1 MKIIKTSHHK
11 EIDVMRFGLK
21 GVKIQYV
28 LPILILGCSHFST
41 SIPTITNDN
50 FVDQYRKDLAT
61 LSSDEF
67 EGRRPGTHGGRKT
80 VKYLEDSFKSIG
92 LEPGNNGSYLQEV
105 KLDSRKP
112 TTSSNTI
119 IASSNSEIVLEP
131 FTDIIPDISGEF
143 ESLTISEKELVFVGY
158 GTVAPEYEW
167 DDYKAVDV
175 KDKVVV
181 MLRNDPG
188 YASGDSTLFNGL
200 GNTDYSYFDMKYST
214 AQSQGAYGA
223 IVIIDSLLSN
233 SSYTWEQRSNFAA
246 AGQTSLASIESD
258 TSRQF
263 LTAAIT
269 LEKGSELVALA
280 GYNYDSLKIDA
291 YSRDFHAF
299 DLKLVI
305 SGDYSVE
312 RRSFSSYNVLGLL
325 PGSEHPDEVIIY
337 SAHWDHMGI
346 GDHLDGDQIFNG
358 AADNATGTSAIL
370 NLARAFKALPEQPER
385 SLLFM
390 GFTAEEMGLL
400 GSQYYSE
407 NPAFH
412 LGKSVAA
419 INIDMLLFTAETN
432 DLVIFGL
439 GKSELDNYARR
450 AAKKLGMT
458 IRGDQ
463 WPEENIYF
471 RSDHINLAS
480 RGLPALF
487 MDTGIDSRSHGEDW
501 GMAFVNSFIEEKY
514 HQVTDEYSDTLEIGG
529 ILQYLQVTFDIG
541 LTLANSRKFPNWVK
555 NDDFR
560 PIRDASREEAKSQH

>member
-1 MKIIKTSHHK
+1 
-11 EIDVMRFGLK
+11 MRFGLR
-21 GVKIQYV
+21 VLKIQYI

-41 SIPTITNDN
+41 SIPTITNND
-50 FVDQYRKDLAT
+50 FVDQYRQDLAT

-67 EGRRPGTHGGRKT
+67 EGRRPGTPGGMKT

-105 KLDSRKP
+105 KLESRKP

-119 IASSNSEIVLEP
+119 ISSSDSMIELEP
-131 FTDIIPDISGEF
+131 FADIIPNFSGES
-143 ESLTISEKELVFVGY
+143 ENLSISEKELVFVGY
-158 GTVAPEYEW
+158 GAVAEEYDW

-188 YASGDSTLFNGL
+188 YASGDSTMFNGSRTT
-200 GNTDYSYFDMKYST
+200 NYSYFHIKFST
-214 AQSQGAYGA
+214 AQSQGASGA
-223 IVIIDSLLSN
+223 IVIVDSSLSN
-233 SSYTWEQRSNFAA
+233 SSYTWKQRANFAA
-246 AGQTSLASIESD
+246 AGRTSLASDEPD
-258 TSRQF
+258 TSEQF
-263 LTAAIT
+263 LTAMIN
-269 LEKGSELVALA
+269 LEKGKELVALA
-280 GYNYDSLKIDA
+280 GYNYDSLKVEA
-291 YSRDFHAF
+291 YSRDFNAF
-299 DLKLVI
+299 DLGLVI
-305 SGDYSVE
+305 SGDYSIDQ
-312 RRSFSSYNVLGLL
+312 SAFNSYNVLGLL
-325 PGSEHPDEVIIY
+325 PGSKHPDEVIIY
-337 SAHWDHMGI
+337 TAHWDHMGI

-412 LGKSVAA
+412 LGNSVAA
-419 INIDMLLFTAETN
+419 INIDMLLFTGETK
-432 DLVIFGL
+432 DFVIFGL

-458 IRGDQ
+458 IRGDL

-480 RGLPALF
+480 KGLPALF
-487 MDTGIDSRSHGEDW
+487 MDVGVDSRSHGEDW
-501 GMAFVNSFIEEKY
+501 GMAFADSFLEEKY
-514 HQVTDEYSDTLEIGG
+514 HQVTDEYSDTLDIGG

-541 LTLANSRKFPNWVK
+541 LTLANSTKFPNWVK
-555 NDDFR
+555 GDDYR
-560 PIRDASREEAKSQH
+560 PIRDASREEAKSQL